1 MARLVLLAW
10 STAIS
15 IISVNVWQHII
26 SFSKCHSRFRNYQL
40 YMLQVTWDTGL
51 IPPRN
56 LKEQPKHVAAS
67 NFMEENT
74 TSFKQAQ
81 PLHLTTKPFPIN
93 NWALV
98 AAHCLPERSF
108 GEENHTSYGIL
119 HQKLFTVEDKNSTNW
134 AVLLALEGFSE
145 ENKWNVT
152 NQKPKAI
159 EVDIELQ
166 PWRRLHR
173 QRTM

>member
-1 MARLVLLAW
+1 MHEPQFCQSFNVDPTCSSVPINDGMFFAVGAQNNTHDSNSWTDGHKPSKNINNKDGLKVRSTVPTSSMARLVLLAW

-74 TSFKQAQ
+74 TSFKQAR

-93 NWALV
+93 NWTQYMYHYSL
-98 AAHCLPERSF
+98 
-108 GEENHTSYGIL
+108 
-119 HQKLFTVEDKNSTNW
+119 
-134 AVLLALEGFSE
+134 
-145 ENKWNVT
+145 
-152 NQKPKAI
+152 
-159 EVDIELQ
+159 
-166 PWRRLHR
+166 
-173 QRTM
+173 